1 MNNIEYESLCN
12 RLEIINSDYEDMSKS
27 DVIKDVSEW
36 NKMVLEKNIGQ
47 KTHGQA
53 GSFHKKWLMNLSI
66 LIMNRRTN
74 MNLRTRYKKLKQYVE
89 LSSLHPTKIFFDMPN
104 LEHFRS
110 KANYL
115 LPYERRN
122 PDADELALRVAK
134 DKLKDEFSKLIDE
147 YIEVL
152 PDGTVTLDIWLK
164 PKNEIQKVR
173 IINDKNNL

>member
-1 MNNIEYESLCN
+1 
-12 RLEIINSDYEDMSKS
+12 
-27 DVIKDVSEW
+27 
-36 NKMVLEKNIGQ
+36 
-47 KTHGQA
+47 
-53 GSFHKKWLMNLSI
+53 
-66 LIMNRRTN
+66 

-89 LSSLHPTKIFFDMPN
+89 LSSLHPNRIFINRTN

-110 KANYL
+110 KTNYL

-122 PDADELALRVAK
+122 PDADELALHVAK

-147 YIEVL
+147 YIEIL
-152 PDGTVTLDIWLK
+152 PDGIVTLDVWLK

>member
-1 MNNIEYESLCN
+1 
-12 RLEIINSDYEDMSKS
+12 
-27 DVIKDVSEW
+27 
-36 NKMVLEKNIGQ
+36 
-47 KTHGQA
+47 
-53 GSFHKKWLMNLSI
+53 
-66 LIMNRRTN
+66 

-89 LSSLHPTKIFFDMPN
+89 LSSLHPTKIFFFDMPN